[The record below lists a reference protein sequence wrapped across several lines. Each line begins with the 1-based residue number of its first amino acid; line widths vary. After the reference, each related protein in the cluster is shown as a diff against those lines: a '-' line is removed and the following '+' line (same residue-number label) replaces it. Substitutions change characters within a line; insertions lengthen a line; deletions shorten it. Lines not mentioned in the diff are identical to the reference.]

1 MIYQRFIPEGW
12 NNDVNKYSMQDLK
25 GALDKNIT
33 LQGRIEK
40 IDKEYNAYINLGNN
54 IKGIIPNKELGNI
67 MQSNPYVQFKVSSID
82 DNTCYLS
89 RKAVKDESLNWA
101 INDLSKGDIVDGIVR
116 SIKPYGA
123 FVEIGGGTSG
133 LLYINDISVARMKT
147 PEEKIKVGQR
157 IKVKIKDIDKENK
170 KFYLSYKEMLGTWDE
185 NIKDLKEGSIIKG
198 IAKET
203 TKNKDGVFI
212 ELKPNLVG
220 LCEYKNN
227 LKYGQEVEVKI
238 KKIIPEKKKIKLTI
252 VSC

>member
-12 NNDVNKYSMQDLK
+12 NNDMNKYSMQDLK

-101 INDLSKGDIVDGIVR
+101 INDLSKGFFEPELCPHPNG
-116 SIKPYGA
+116 KLW
-123 FVEIGGGTSG
+123 E
-133 LLYINDISVARMKT
+133 LLVPK
-147 PEEKIKVGQR
+147 
-157 IKVKIKDIDKENK
+157 
-170 KFYLSYKEMLGTWDE
+170 LKEMYP
-185 NIKDLKEGSIIKG
+185 DL
-198 IAKET
+198 
-203 TKNKDGVFI
+203 
-212 ELKPNLVG
+212 
-220 LCEYKNN
+220 
-227 LKYGQEVEVKI
+227 
-238 KKIIPEKKKIKLTI
+238 
-252 VSC
+252 

>member
-12 NNDVNKYSMQDLK
+12 NKNVNQYSIQDLK
-25 GALDKNIT
+25 GALDKNTI
-33 LQGRIEK
+33 LQGKIERIDEK
-40 IDKEYNAYINLGNN
+40 YNAYLDLGDN

-67 MQSNPYVQFKVSSID
+67 IQSNPYVQFKVSNII

-101 INDLSKGDIVDGIVR
+101 LNDLSKGDIVDGIVR
-116 SIKPYGA
+116 TIKPYGA

-157 IKVKIKDIDKENK
+157 IKVKIKEIDKENK
-170 KFYLSYKEMLGTWDE
+170 KFYLSYKDMLGTWDE
-185 NIKDLKEGSIIKG
+185 NVKDLKEGSIIKG

-203 TKNKDGVFI
+203 TKNRDGIFI

-220 LCEYKNN
+220 MCEYRNN
-227 LKYGQEVEVKI
+227 LKYGQEVQVKI